1 MGVRLVRGRL
11 FDERDGKGSLPVAIV
26 DEKLAARF
34 WPGRDP
40 VGRRLYRPGDAN
52 NLLATDEKTVFFT
65 VVGVVRDIRL
75 ADLTEGEKAVGSYFF
90 PMAQDTSRVVT
101 FAVKTVSRPEALAGA
116 LRSTVASLDPELPV
130 FDLRTMHER
139 AESALVPQRTP
150 ALLSAAF
157 GAVALLLSAVGLY
170 GVLAYLV
177 AQRSREIAIRIAVG
191 SSARG
196 VFALVFREGAALVA
210 SGLLAGALGGL
221 LLRRTVAGLLFGV
234 SGTDPLAIGA
244 PVGLLVAVALLAC
257 ALPARRA
264 TRIDPVAVLAE

>member
-1 MGVRLVRGRL
+1 M
-11 FDERDGKGSLPVAIV
+11 